1 MGKGLE
7 SSKGS
12 AWALWLTAHALVIEQ
27 VEARLAQQGLPSLSW
42 YDVLWG
48 LERSAEGRLRLSE
61 LADKVVLS
69 RSNLTRLV
77 DRLEQA
83 KLVKRER
90 SAEDRRGA
98 YAVITAS
105 GRALRKKM
113 WPVYEAA
120 IQDFFEA
127 HLTEADARTL
137 TALMHRMI
145 EELRQESATS
155 GGNT

>member
-7 SSKGS
+7 SAKGS
-12 AWALWLTAHALVIEQ
+12 AWALWLTTHAVMMEKIEL
-27 VEARLAQQGLPSLSW
+27 RLAATGLPLLAW

-48 LERSAEGRLRLSE
+48 LERAAEGRLRLGE
-61 LADKVVLS
+61 LAEKVVLS

-83 KLVKRER
+83 KLVARER
-90 SAEDRRGA
+90 SDEDRRGA
-98 YAVITAS
+98 YAVITAA

-120 IQDFFEA
+120 IKEFFEA
-127 HLTEADARTL
+127 HLTEAEARSL
-137 TALMHRMI
+137 SAILRRMLA
-145 EELRQESATS
+145 ELRAAK
-155 GGNT
+155 